1 MRPRLRGAGGAAFAA
16 AVAAVL
22 SGCAA
27 TTAQAPSVSDSGL
40 RRSSEL
46 ALTRDV
52 HAITVADETGTAYP
66 FAWLGGLNLPR
77 PQAVDIDGDGDLDL
91 FAQEASD
98 QLMFF
103 ENIGSPEGGGLQWR
117 TDSFQ
122 NLSVGEWYRFAD
134 MDGDG
139 DLDLLAEQPFS
150 FVRYYRN
157 EGTSQE
163 PRFALA
169 TDTLRDVAGQPIFS
183 DRQNIPNV
191 TDIDCD
197 GLLDLFIGRLT
208 GTVSRYEEVNRDA
221 DEIPRFRLVTER
233 FQNIEIVAQI
243 GSLHGANTLAL
254 EDIDDDGDMDIFWGD
269 FFEPGLLLLENGG
282 SCQSPAFDGQP
293 QKFPPNDPLS
303 TSGYNA
309 PSFGD
314 ADGDGDLDMLV
325 GVLGGAFNP
334 NLTTVDNLLVFE
346 QTEPGVFEQTT
357 GQLLRS
363 LDVGSESAPVL
374 TDLDGDGDLDLLVSN
389 KIDPGN
395 LESGFIYHFE
405 NIGSAGTPSFRLL
418 GKLAPFEGSFH
429 PVPAFGDLDGDGDLD
444 AMVGSW
450 RKGVRF
456 YRNAGTAAAAEFV
469 LDSALSVELTR
480 GSNSVPA
487 LADIDGDGDLDL
499 FAGES
504 SGDLNFWRNTG
515 APEAPQF
522 TLESDK
528 YEGMDAGRRS
538 FPALVD
544 LDGDGDLDLALGSEK
559 SGIVYYRND
568 GDENTPVWVRDES
581 FAPAVPSFAAPAF
594 ADIDADGDLDF
605 LSGGIGGGVMFWRN
619 GTN

>member
-1 MRPRLRGAGGAAFAA
+1 MGALRAGTAWAALVPVLV
-16 AVAAVL
+16 AVFG
-22 SGCAA
+22 GCASG
-27 TTAQAPSVSDSGL
+27 AQGSIESVPVL
-40 RRSSEL
+40 R
-46 ALTRDV
+46 RDV

-77 PQAVDIDGDGDLDL
+77 PQVVDIDADGDLDL
-91 FAQEASD
+91 FVQEASD

-103 ENIGSPEGGGLQWR
+103 ENVSSAEGAGLRWR

-122 NLSVGEWYRFAD
+122 DLSVGEWYRFAD
-134 MDGDG
+134 MDNDG
-139 DLDLLAEQPFS
+139 DMDLLAEQPFS
-150 FVRYYRN
+150 LVRYYRN

-163 PRFALA
+163 PRFVVA

-183 DRQNIPNV
+183 DRQNIPNI

-208 GTVSRYEEVNRDA
+208 GTVARYEEVDRDA
-221 DEIPRFRLVTER
+221 DQIPRFRLVTER

-243 GSLHGANTLAL
+243 GSLHGANTLAF

-314 ADGDGDLDMLV
+314 ADGDGDLDMYV

-334 NLTTVDNLLVFE
+334 NLTTVDNLFVYE
-346 QTEPGVFEQTT
+346 QTKQGVFELRT

-363 LDVGSESAPVL
+363 LDVGSESAPAL
-374 TDLDGDGDLDLLVSN
+374 ADLDGDGDLDLLVSN

-395 LESGFIYHFE
+395 LESGFIYWFE
-405 NIGSAGTPSFRLL
+405 NTGSASSPSFRLR

-450 RKGVRF
+450 RDGVRF
-456 YRNAGTAAAAEFV
+456 YRNAGTATTPEFI
-469 LDSALSVELTR
+469 LESAFSVELTR
-480 GSNSVPA
+480 GSNAAPA
-487 LADIDGDGDLDL
+487 LADIDADGDLDL

-504 SGDLNFWRNTG
+504 SGAVNFWRNTG
-515 APEAPQF
+515 TPTAPQF
-522 TLESDK
+522 TLESDT
-528 YEGMDAGRRS
+528 YAGLDAGRRS
-538 FPALVD
+538 FPAFVD
-544 LDGDGDLDLALGSEK
+544 LDRDGDLDLALGTEK
-559 SGIVYYRND
+559 NGIVYYRND
-568 GDENTPVWVRDES
+568 GNNRIPSWVRDES
-581 FAPAVPSFAAPAF
+581 FDPPVPNFSTPAF

-605 LSGGIGGGVMFWRN
+605 LSGGIGGGVMFWRS
-619 GTN
+619 GTD

>member
-1 MRPRLRGAGGAAFAA
+1 MYRLRPGVSGAAFAT
-16 AVAAVL
+16 VL
-22 SGCAA
+22 ASLLAGCAA
-27 TTAQAPSVSDSGL
+27 TVRQPGAADSRL
-40 RRSSEL
+40 RRSDL
-46 ALTRDV
+46 VFTREV
-52 HAITVADETGTAYP
+52 HSIAVADETGAAYP

-77 PQAVDIDGDGDLDL
+77 PQLVDIDGDGDLDL

-103 ENIGSPEGGGLQWR
+103 ENTGSAEGAGLRWR

-122 NLSVGEWYRFAD
+122 DLSVGEWYRFAD
-134 MDGDG
+134 MDDDG
-139 DLDLLAEQPFS
+139 DMDLLAERPFS
-150 FVRYYRN
+150 YVQYYRN
-157 EGTSQE
+157 EGTSLE
-163 PRFALA
+163 PRFVLA

-208 GTVSRYEEVNRDA
+208 GTVARYEEVNRDA

-282 SCQSPAFDGQP
+282 SCQSPAFDGLP

-314 ADGDGDLDMLV
+314 TDGDGDLDMVV

-334 NLTTVDNLLVFE
+334 NLTTVDNLFAFE
-346 QTEPGVFEQTT
+346 QTEAGVFELRT
-357 GQLLRS
+357 GQLLRG

-374 TDLDGDGDLDLLVSN
+374 ADLDDDGDLDLLVSN

-405 NIGSAGTPSFRLL
+405 NTGTASRPSFRLL
-418 GKLAPFEGSFH
+418 GKLTPFEGSFH

-450 RKGVRF
+450 RDGVRF
-456 YRNAGTAAAAEFV
+456 YRNTGTAATPEFV

-480 GSNSVPA
+480 GTNAVPA
-487 LADIDGDGDLDL
+487 LADIDADGDLDL

-515 APEAPQF
+515 TPTAPQF

-528 YEGMDAGRRS
+528 YAGLDVGRRS
-538 FPALVD
+538 FPTLVD
-544 LDGDGDLDLALGSEK
+544 LDGDGDLDLALGTERN
-559 SGIVYYRND
+559 GIVYYRND
-568 GDENTPVWVRDES
+568 GNSETPAWELDES
-581 FAPAVPSFAAPAF
+581 FNPSVPSYSAPAF

-605 LSGGIGGGVMFWRN
+605 LSGGIGGGVMFWRS
-619 GTN
+619 GTD